1 MIGFAFDLRRRRG
14 LAMLVA
20 ALSVLAGPSAHALE
34 AGPLLWH
41 GAAGQAAYG
50 VVELRDAGPLDAS
63 AMRVRIAAR
72 EAYTVAGLDYHPAIG
87 NVQLSMQALSG
98 GRVQLRLDRLPIDR
112 ATLDLLLS
120 LSNRRSMRL
129 VAYRIDLRQGT
140 GSFEPLADG
149 ARTASAR
156 LPTPHASASAS
167 AGAPSA
173 LLQPAVAAQDPQAL
187 ARAALEAWA
196 NAWSRRDVDAYVAA
210 YAPGFAGRKNH
221 ASREAWIAER
231 RERIL
236 SRQSIS
242 VSVAAIEARHQD
254 GQIEARFEQRYR
266 SDGPADLGRKRV
278 RLAPI
283 GGRWLI
289 VQEDDLP

>member
-1 MIGFAFDLRRRRG
+1 MIGSAFDLCWRRS
-14 LAMLVA
+14 LAMLA
-20 ALSVLAGPSAHALE
+20 PALLVLAGGPAHALE
-34 AGPLLWH
+34 AGPLQWH

-63 AMRVRIAAR
+63 AMRVRIAAPD
-72 EAYTVAGLDYHPAIG
+72 AFAVAGLDYHPAVG
-87 NVQLSMQALSG
+87 NVQLSTQALSG

-112 ATLDLLLS
+112 TTLDLLLS

-140 GSFEPLADG
+140 GSFAPLADG

-156 LPTPHASASAS
+156 ASTTPASAPA
-167 AGAPSA
+167 AVP
-173 LLQPAVAAQDPQAL
+173 QPAVAAQDPQAL

-196 NAWSRRDVDAYVAA
+196 QAWSRRDVDAYLAA
-210 YAPGFAGRKNH
+210 YAPSFAGRKSH
-221 ASREAWIAER
+221 ATREAWIAER

-242 VSVAAIEARHQD
+242 VTVAAIEARHQD

-266 SDGPADLGRKRV
+266 SDGPADISRKRV